1 MLPNLNAC
9 RVDVLFS
16 TSAGTSHC
24 VGSYALCGGCKVLCY
39 QMAVAVVVK
48 KLRGRVLQQA
58 GIVKFMLAD
67 AKTRWLGSLDLHL

>member
-1 MLPNLNAC
+1 M
-9 RVDVLFS
+9 
-16 TSAGTSHC
+16 
-24 VGSYALCGGCKVLCY
+24 LCY